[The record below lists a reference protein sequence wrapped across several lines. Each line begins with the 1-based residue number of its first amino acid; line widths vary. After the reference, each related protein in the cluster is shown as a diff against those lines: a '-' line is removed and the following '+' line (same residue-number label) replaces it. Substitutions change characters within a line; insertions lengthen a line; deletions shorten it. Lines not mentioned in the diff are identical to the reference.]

1 MDGINGLC
9 NHVFTGLYLKLSNL
23 FFHLSTSNK
32 PHGIIMD
39 ENESIKIYKRE
50 RTITEMVLGRYEN
63 NKTKMVVFKQ
73 WNKKCGLL
81 VGKLAQADDTF
92 IYDAGIELPFE
103 VMEELTDVLPSMSK
117 LPNAVNY
124 AELGE
129 NKDSYGN
136 EYRTLLKAS
145 EYGGLKICRMKKAA
159 QPVDFGVT
167 TPHDD
172 EAVDPSPLVST
183 ITEKSPHENWTECW
197 DKFYINKNDDWKKIA
212 NILRDFCCAVHTELN
227 SSSEGIDIVPPSQPS
242 TTSCSKLI
250 SSKAGRV
257 LVTSSAAVPLPLL
270 PPLQAEL
277 SLTAVTPKKRKGKPE
292 NLKKNKKSK
301 ISFEEEEEIVCSE
314 VNIEFFFLLKN
325 VEILIVTIIF
335 SKIQ

>member
-1 MDGINGLC
+1 MA
-9 NHVFTGLYLKLSNL
+9 
-23 FFHLSTSNK
+23 
-32 PHGIIMD
+32 
-39 ENESIKIYKRE
+39 EESIKIYKRE
-50 RTITEMVLGRYEN
+50 RSITEMVLGRYEN
-63 NKTKMVVFKQ
+63 NKTKMVVLKQ

-81 VGKLAQADDTF
+81 VGKLSHAGDTF

-136 EYRTLLKAS
+136 EYRTILKAS
-145 EYGGLKICRMKKAA
+145 EYGGLKICRMKKAPT
-159 QPVDFGVT
+159 PVDFGVT

-172 EAVDPSPLVST
+172 EVVDPSPLVST

-197 DKFYINKNDDWKKIA
+197 DKFYINKNDDWKKMA
-212 NILRDFCCAVHTELN
+212 NILRDFCCAVHAELN
-227 SSSEGIDIVPPSQPS
+227 SSSEGIDIVPPSPPP
-242 TTSCSKLI
+242 TTSSSKLI
-250 SSKAGRV
+250 SSGRV

-270 PPLQAEL
+270 PPLQPEL

-292 NLKKNKKSK
+292 NPKKNKKSK
-301 ISFEEEEEIVCSE
+301 ISFVEEEEEIACSE
-314 VNIEFFFLLKN
+314 VNIEFIFFIKN
-325 VEILIVTIIF
+325 VEILIVTIFF

>member
-9 NHVFTGLYLKLSNL
+9 NHVFTGLYLKLNNL
-23 FFHLSTSNK
+23 FFHLSTGNK

-63 NKTKMVVFKQ
+63 NKTKMVVLKQ

-81 VGKLAQADDTF
+81 VGKLSHAGDTF

-117 LPNAVNY
+117 LANAVNY

-136 EYRTLLKAS
+136 EYRTILKAS

-159 QPVDFGVT
+159 APVDFGVT

-172 EAVDPSPLVST
+172 EVVDPSPREIST
-183 ITEKSPHENWTECW
+183 IIEKSPHENWTECW
-197 DKFYINKNDDWKKIA
+197 DKFYINKNDDWKKMA
-212 NILRDFCCAVHTELN
+212 NILRDFCCAVHAELN
-227 SSSEGIDIVPPSQPS
+227 SSSEGIDIVPPSPPP
-242 TTSCSKLI
+242 TTSSQKLI
-250 SSKAGRV
+250 SSGRV

-270 PPLQAEL
+270 PPLQPP
-277 SLTAVTPKKRKGKPE
+277 VTIKKRKGKPE

-301 ISFEEEEEIVCSE
+301 ISFEEEEIACDE
-314 VNIEFFFLLKN
+314 VNIEFFFFFIKN
-325 VEILIVTIIF
+325 VEILIVTIFF